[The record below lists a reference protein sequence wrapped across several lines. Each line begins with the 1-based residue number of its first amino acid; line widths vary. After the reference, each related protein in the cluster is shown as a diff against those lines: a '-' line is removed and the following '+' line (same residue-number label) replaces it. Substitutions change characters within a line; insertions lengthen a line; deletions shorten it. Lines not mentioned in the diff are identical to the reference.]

1 MSKSIIVLND
11 REKSLVNI
19 SQEEE
24 YENYKLALR
33 KSMINDIENKIQIM
47 KILYNIKV
55 KSLYLIDGYKSFETF
70 INKFL
75 IKKTQAYS
83 YLKIY
88 EYVLKGDLSI
98 DDIKKRGVVDVY
110 KSIKL
115 SEVINKKS
123 RVNPIKPLRFQLK
136 TEQAYKFY
144 KENSK
149 FTGFLLEEIFSNEK
163 KILEQ
168 LKIKYK
174 NLKNN

>member
-1 MSKSIIVLND
+1 MSL
-11 REKSLVNI
+11 

-33 KSMINDIENKIQIM
+33 KSMINDVENKIQIM
-47 KILYNIKV
+47 EILYNIKT
-55 KSLYLIDGYKSFETF
+55 KNLYLIDGYKSFEAF
-70 INKFL
+70 ISKFL

-88 EYVLKGDLSI
+88 EYVLRGDLSI
-98 DDIKKRGVVDVY
+98 SDIKKRGVVDVY
-110 KSIKL
+110 KSIK
-115 SEVINKKS
+115 SNEIVSKKLKG
-123 RVNPIKPLRFQLK
+123 NPIRPLRFQLK

-144 KENSK
+144 KEDSK
-149 FTGFLLEEIFSNEK
+149 FTSFLLEEIFNNEI

>member
-1 MSKSIIVLND
+1 MSKNMIVLND
-11 REKSLVNI
+11 REKGLMNL

-24 YENYKLALR
+24 YENYKLALK

-47 KILYNIKV
+47 EILYNIKT
-55 KSLYLIDGYKSFETF
+55 KNLYLIDGYKSFETF

-98 DDIKKRGVVDVY
+98 NDIKQRGVVDVY
-110 KSIKL
+110 KSIK
-115 SEVINKKS
+115 SNETAKQKS
-123 RVNPIKPLRFQLK
+123 KVNLIKPLRFQLK

-144 KENSK
+144 KENPKLTS
-149 FTGFLLEEIFSNEK
+149 FILEEIFYNDR

-168 LKIKYK
+168 LKLKYRNFK
-174 NLKNN
+174 ND